1 MIQDNIVVEVER
13 RHETGKNAANR
24 LRAADQIPAV
34 IYGGGKGME
43 TLPLK
48 VPRKSLVGLLRK
60 GMHENTIFKL
70 HLKGTDQQRHVMIR
84 DMAVDPVSRALL
96 HVDFVRIL
104 LDRKLRVA
112 VPVACEGIAVGVKN
126 EGGLLN
132 VVTHELEIECLPAD
146 IPPAIRVDVS
156 HLHAHEAVR
165 VSDLSL
171 GERIRLLEAPDRVVV
186 HVGMPRAEE
195 VPAAATAAPAE
206 GAAEAPVEPEVI
218 KKGKKETE
226 ETAAEPAKAEKGEK
240 GEMGERG
247 ERGERGDKAEKKE
260 KK

>member
-1 MIQDNIVVEVER
+1 MIQDSIVVEVER

-24 LRAADQIPAV
+24 LRAADQVPAV

-48 VPRKSLVGLLRK
+48 VSRTSLVSLLRK

-96 HVDFVRIL
+96 HVDFVRVL

-112 VPVACEGIAVGVKN
+112 VPVACEGTAVGVKN

-132 VVTHELEIECLPAD
+132 VVTHELEVECLPAD
-146 IPPAIRVDVS
+146 IPASIVIDVS

-165 VSDLSL
+165 VSDLKL
-171 GERIRLLEAPDRVVV
+171 GEKIILLEAPDRVVV
-186 HVGMPRAEE
+186 HVSMPRVEE
-195 VPAAATAAPAE
+195 APAAATAAPAE
-206 GAAEAPVEPEVI
+206 EVAEAPTEPEVI
-218 KKGKKETE
+218 KKGKKEAE
-226 ETAAEPAKAEKGEK
+226 EEGGEAAKGEK
-240 GEMGERG
+240 SEKKVEKSA
-247 ERGERGDKAEKKE
+247 EKQEKKE
-260 KK
+260 RK

>member
-1 MIQDNIVVEVER
+1 MIQENIVVEVER
-13 RHETGKNAANR
+13 RYETGKNAANR

-43 TLPLK
+43 TLALK
-48 VPRKSLVGLLRK
+48 VDRKTLVSLLRK
-60 GMHENTIFKL
+60 GLSENAIFKL
-70 HLKGTDQQRHVMIR
+70 TLKGTDQQRHVMIR
-84 DMAVDPVSRALL
+84 DMAIDPVSRALL

-112 VPVACEGIAVGVKN
+112 VPVECEGIAVGVKN

-146 IPPAIRVDVS
+146 IPASIRVDVA
-156 HLHAHEAVR
+156 HLHAREAVR
-165 VSDLSL
+165 AGDLKL
-171 GERIRLLEAPDRVVV
+171 DAKLKLLEAPDRVVV

-195 VPAAATAAPAE
+195 VPAAAAAAVE
-206 GAAEAPVEPEVI
+206 GATPETPAEPEVI

-226 ETAAEPAKAEKGEK
+226 EAAAEPGKPEKAAKPEKPAKA
-240 GEMGERG
+240 
-247 ERGERGDKAEKKE
+247 DKKE

>member
-48 VPRKSLVGLLRK
+48 VPRKTLVNLLRK

-96 HVDFVRIL
+96 HVDFVRVL

-112 VPVACEGIAVGVKN
+112 VPVEIVGTAVGVKN

-132 VVTHELEIECLPAD
+132 VVTHDLEVECLPAD
-146 IPPAIRVDVS
+146 IPASVPVDVTN
-156 HLHAHEAVR
+156 LHVHDVLR
-165 VSDLSL
+165 VADLVL
-171 GERIRLLEAPDRVVV
+171 GEKIRLLAGKDRVVV
-186 HVGMPRAEE
+186 HVAVPRAEE
-195 VPAAATAAPAE
+195 VPAAAAAPAE
-206 GAAEAPVEPEVI
+206 GAAPETPAEPEVI
-218 KKGKKETE
+218 KKGKKEAE
-226 ETAAEPAKAEKGEK
+226 EGVAAEPAKAEKPEK
-240 GEMGERG
+240 PE
-247 ERGERGDKAEKKE
+247 KAEKKE

>member
-1 MIQDNIVVEVER
+1 MIQEQIVVEVER

-48 VPRKSLVGLLRK
+48 VPRKSLVNLLRK

-84 DMAVDPVSRALL
+84 DMAVDPVSRELL
-96 HVDFVRIL
+96 HVDFVRVL

-112 VPVACEGIAVGVKN
+112 VPVVCEGIAVGVKN

-132 VVTHELEIECLPAD
+132 VVTHDLEVECLPAD
-146 IPPAIRVDVS
+146 IPASIMVDVS
-156 HLHAHEAVR
+156 HLHAREVIR
-165 VSDLSL
+165 VSDVKV
-171 GERIRLLEAPDRVVV
+171 GEKISLLEAPDRVVV
-186 HVGMPRAEE
+186 HVSLPRIEE
-195 VPAAATAAPAE
+195 VPAAATAAPVE
-206 GAAEAPVEPEVI
+206 GAAETPVEPEVI
-218 KKGKKETE
+218 RKGKKEAE
-226 ETAAEPAKAEKGEK
+226 EAAAEPAKTEKPEKKAEKTEK
-240 GEMGERG
+240 KPE
-247 ERGERGDKAEKKE
+247 KPEKKE

>member
-1 MIQDNIVVEVER
+1 MIQENIVVEVER

-43 TLPLK
+43 TLALK
-48 VPRKSLVGLLRK
+48 VDRKVLVGLLRK
-60 GMHENTIFKL
+60 GLSENAIFKL
-70 HLKGTDQQRHVMIR
+70 TLKGTDQQRHVMIR
-84 DMAVDPVSRALL
+84 DMAIDPVSRALL

-112 VPVACEGIAVGVKN
+112 VPVECEGIAVGVKN

-132 VVTHELEIECLPAD
+132 VVTHEVEIECLPAD
-146 IPPAIRVDVS
+146 IPASIKVDVS
-156 HLHAHEAVR
+156 HLHAREAVR
-165 VSDLSL
+165 AGDLKL
-171 GERIRLLEAPDRVVV
+171 DAKLKVLEAPDRVIV
-186 HVGMPRAEE
+186 HVGVPRAEE
-195 VPAAATAAPAE
+195 VPAAAAAAVEGAAPEAPAE
-206 GAAEAPVEPEVI
+206 PDVI

-226 ETAAEPAKAEKGEK
+226 EAAAEPAKAEKAA
-240 GEMGERG
+240 RP
-247 ERGERGDKAEKKE
+247 EKKE

>member
-34 IYGGGKGME
+34 IYGGGKEME
-43 TLPLK
+43 TLALK
-48 VPRKSLVGLLRK
+48 VPRQSLVSLLRK
-60 GMHENTIFKL
+60 GMGENTIFKL
-70 HLKGTDQQRHVMIR
+70 KLKGTDQQRHVMIR

-104 LDRKLRVA
+104 LDKKLRVA
-112 VPVACEGIAVGVKN
+112 VPVEIVGTAFGVKN

-146 IPPAIRVDVS
+146 IPPSIQVDVS
-156 HLHAHEAVR
+156 SLHIHDAVR
-165 VSDLSL
+165 VSDLAV
-171 GERIRLLEAPDRVVV
+171 GDKVKVLEASDRVIV
-186 HVGMPRAEE
+186 HVAVPRAEE
-195 VPAAATAAPAE
+195 VPAAAAAPAE
-206 GAAEAPVEPEVI
+206 EIAAEAPAEPEVI
-218 KKGKKETE
+218 KKGKKEAE
-226 ETAAEPAKAEKGEK
+226 EGAAEPAKAEKAEKAEKGEK
-240 GEMGERG
+240 G
-247 ERGERGDKAEKKE
+247 EKKE

>member
-34 IYGGGKGME
+34 IYGGGRGME
-43 TLPLK
+43 TLALK
-48 VPRKSLVGLLRK
+48 VPRKALVNLLRK
-60 GMHENTIFKL
+60 GMSENTIFKL

-84 DMAVDPVSRALL
+84 DMAVDPISRALL

-112 VPVACEGIAVGVKN
+112 VPVECEGIAIGVKN

-132 VVTHELEIECLPAD
+132 VVTHELEVECFPAD
-146 IPPAIRVDVS
+146 IPPSIKVDVS
-156 HLHAHEAVR
+156 HLHAREAVR
-165 VSDLSL
+165 VSDLHL
-171 GERIRLLEAPDRVVV
+171 GEKIRLLEAPDRVVV
-186 HVGMPRAEE
+186 HVGVPRAEE
-195 VPAAATAAPAE
+195 APAAAAVAPVE
-206 GAAEAPVEPEVI
+206 GAPEVAAEPEVI

-226 ETAAEPAKAEKGEK
+226 EATAEPAKAEK
-240 GEMGERG
+240 
-247 ERGERGDKAEKKE
+247 KE

>member
-1 MIQDNIVVEVER
+1 MIQDQIVVEVER

-24 LRAADQIPAV
+24 LRAAGEVPAV

-48 VPRKSLVGLLRK
+48 VARKSLVNLLRK

-84 DMAVDPVSRALL
+84 DMAVDPVSRQLL

-112 VPVACEGIAVGVKN
+112 VPVVCQGIAVGVKN
-126 EGGLLN
+126 DGGLLN
-132 VVTHELEIECLPAD
+132 VVTHELEVECLPAD
-146 IPPAIRVDVS
+146 IPASIAVDVS

-165 VSDLSL
+165 VSDLKIA
-171 GERIRLLEAPDRVVV
+171 EKIVLLEAPDRVVV
-186 HVGMPRAEE
+186 HVSMPRIEE

-218 KKGKKETE
+218 KKGKKEAE
-226 ETAAEPAKAEKGEK
+226 EAAAEPAKAEKAEK
-240 GEMGERG
+240 
-247 ERGERGDKAEKKE
+247 KAEKPEKKE

>member
-24 LRAADQIPAV
+24 LRAADLIPAV

-43 TLPLK
+43 TLALK
-48 VPRKSLVGLLRK
+48 VQRKALVNLLRK

-70 HLKGTDQQRHVMIR
+70 HMKGTDMQRHVMIR

-96 HVDFVRIL
+96 HVDFVRVL
-104 LDRKLRVA
+104 LDKKLRVA
-112 VPVACEGIAVGVKN
+112 VPVECVGTAIGVKN

-132 VVTHELEIECLPAD
+132 VVTHELEVECLPAD
-146 IPPAIRVDVS
+146 IPATIQIDVS
-156 HLHAHEAVR
+156 HLHAREAVR
-165 VSDLSL
+165 VADLKL
-171 GERIRLLEAPDRVVV
+171 GEKVRLLETSDRVVV

-195 VPAAATAAPAE
+195 VPVAAAAAPVE
-206 GAAEAPVEPEVI
+206 GAAEVPTEPEVI

-226 ETAAEPAKAEKGEK
+226 EAAAEPAKAEKPAK
-240 GEMGERG
+240 V
-247 ERGERGDKAEKKE
+247 EKKE

>member
-1 MIQDNIVVEVER
+1 MIQENIVVEVER

-24 LRAADQIPAV
+24 LRAVDQIPAV
-34 IYGGGKGME
+34 IYGGGKEME
-43 TLPLK
+43 TLALK
-48 VPRKSLVGLLRK
+48 VDRKTLVSLLRK
-60 GMHENTIFKL
+60 GLSENAIFKL
-70 HLKGTDQQRHVMIR
+70 ALKGTDQQRHVMIR
-84 DMAVDPVSRALL
+84 DMAIDPISRELL

-112 VPVACEGIAVGVKN
+112 VPVECEGIAVGVKN

-146 IPPAIRVDVS
+146 IPASIKVDVS
-156 HLHAHEAVR
+156 HLHAREAVR
-165 VSDLSL
+165 AGDLKL
-171 GERIRLLEAPDRVVV
+171 DAKLRILEAPDRVVV

-195 VPAAATAAPAE
+195 VVAAATTAVE
-206 GAAEAPVEPEVI
+206 GAVPETPSEPEVI

-226 ETAAEPAKAEKGEK
+226 EAAAEPGKAEKPVKAEK
-240 GEMGERG
+240 PA
-247 ERGERGDKAEKKE
+247 KAEKKE

>member
-1 MIQDNIVVEVER
+1 MIQDSIVVEVER
-13 RHETGKNAANR
+13 RYETGKNAANR

-34 IYGGGKGME
+34 MYGGGKGME

-60 GMHENTIFKL
+60 GIHENTIFKL
-70 HLKGTDQQRHVMIR
+70 QLKGTDQQRHVMIR

-112 VPVACEGIAVGVKN
+112 VPVVCEGVCIGVKN

-146 IPPAIRVDVS
+146 IPPSIKVDVS
-156 HLHAHEAVR
+156 HLHAHESIR
-165 VSDLSL
+165 VSDLRL
-171 GERIRLLEAPDRVVV
+171 GERIQLLEAADRVVV

-195 VPAAATAAPAE
+195 VPAAATAAPVE
-206 GAAEAPVEPEVI
+206 GAAEAPTEPEVI

-226 ETAAEPAKAEKGEK
+226 EAAAEPAKAEKSEKAEK
-240 GEMGERG
+240 GDRG
-247 ERGERGDKAEKKE
+247 ERAERAEKKE